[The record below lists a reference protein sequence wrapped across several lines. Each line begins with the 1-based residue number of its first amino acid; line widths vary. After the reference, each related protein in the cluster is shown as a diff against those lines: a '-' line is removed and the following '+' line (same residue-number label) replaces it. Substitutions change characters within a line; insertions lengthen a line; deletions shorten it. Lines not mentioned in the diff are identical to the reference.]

1 MFSKEWFVYVFGRW
15 LMLAGIA
22 GSLVQYLFCDILN
35 FPTIPAFLL
44 NQFIL
49 ACIFWFVDKTIF
61 KHHLLKTGLSK
72 HPNKS

>member
-22 GSLVQYLFCDILN
+22 GSLV
-35 FPTIPAFLL
+35 
-44 NQFIL
+44 QFIL

-72 HPNKS
+72 HLNKL